1 MVQNNASM
9 LRKVRHKIAR
19 ETPYQIIIFLV
30 FACCYLSSFYYKE
43 YIYKMQVMIIGRW
56 AKPIRSDSLF
66 YNLSPVPRMTRYQ
79 RHQCILNQREY
90 IVNLI
95 QGDWGMMENRF
106 KIVVSDWPHF
116 VYVAHLQDLL
126 RPTTEV
132 IIAFTYRDKN
142 GNKVFR
148 SRLLPH
154 GAFE

>member
-1 MVQNNASM
+1 
-9 LRKVRHKIAR
+9 
-19 ETPYQIIIFLV
+19 
-30 FACCYLSSFYYKE
+30 
-43 YIYKMQVMIIGRW
+43 MQVMIIGRW
-56 AKPIRSDSLF
+56 AKPICSDSLF

-79 RHQCILNQREY
+79 RCQCILNQREY

-95 QGDWGMMENRF
+95 QGDLGMMENRF
-106 KIVVSDWPHF
+106 KIVVSDWPNL

-132 IIAFTYRDKN
+132 IITFKYRDKN

-148 SRLLPH
+148 SRTLPH

>member
-1 MVQNNASM
+1 
-9 LRKVRHKIAR
+9 
-19 ETPYQIIIFLV
+19 
-30 FACCYLSSFYYKE
+30 
-43 YIYKMQVMIIGRW
+43 MIIGRW

-79 RHQCILNQREY
+79 RRQCILNQREY

-106 KIVVSDWPHF
+106 KIVVSDWPHL

-132 IIAFTYRDKN
+132 IIAFKYRDKN

-148 SRLLPH
+148 SRTLPH
-154 GAFE
+154 GSFE

>member
-1 MVQNNASM
+1 
-9 LRKVRHKIAR
+9 
-19 ETPYQIIIFLV
+19 
-30 FACCYLSSFYYKE
+30 
-43 YIYKMQVMIIGRW
+43 MIIGRW

-79 RHQCILNQREY
+79 HRQCILNQREY

-95 QGDWGMMENRF
+95 QGDLSMMLNRF
-106 KIVVSDWPHF
+106 KIVVLDWPHL

-132 IIAFTYRDKN
+132 IIAFKYRDKN

-148 SRLLPH
+148 SRTLLH
-154 GAFE
+154 GTIE

>member
-19 ETPYQIIIFLV
+19 ETPYQIIVYFLL
-30 FACCYLSSFYYKE
+30 YLSSFYKE
-43 YIYKMQVMIIGRW
+43 QYIYKMQVMIIGRW

-79 RHQCILNQREY
+79 RRQCILNQREY

-106 KIVVSDWPHF
+106 KIVVSDWPHL

-132 IIAFTYRDKN
+132 IITFKYRDKN

-148 SRLLPH
+148 SRSLPH